1 MKIRTATTV
10 ALLLLSFPA
19 FLIAQDCVLVI
30 SGGGARGAWGGG
42 LAQALHE
49 SGKDYRAV
57 IGTSTGSLL
66 APLVVIDSFSRLEEA
81 YTHVTH
87 KDIFNVRPFFTKG
100 KKKGQVRGF
109 NAFWRIITG
118 RKTLGESKRLR
129 KTIMTYFTEAEFN
142 AITQSPDSLEV
153 IATVVNLQADSV
165 EYKSSRDFGYEQMV
179 DWIWA
184 SGNQPVFMSL
194 YKYKDE
200 DGEKDYYADGG
211 VKENVPIRKAIM
223 KAREIGAKEIDVI
236 IHSSDQP
243 QLDPLQKLRIM
254 KLLARTIDL
263 FSTEVRENDVDIAR
277 LLGRVTDLSKLSE
290 EAEGIRVTV
299 YYMPPDAYNEIPNSL
314 LFEETSMAKLWKNGK
329 DFLKR
334 PDLDQYRFEYIIDQ
348 GGVIPVEMS
357 VEHIFGGRN

>member
-1 MKIRTATTV
+1 MKPKTTILA
-10 ALLLLSFPA
+10 ALLLLSISTS
-19 FLIAQDCVLVI
+19 LSAQDRVLVI

-66 APLVVIDSFSRLEEA
+66 APLLVIDSFARLEEA
-81 YTHVTH
+81 YTSVTH

-109 NAFWRIITG
+109 NAFLRIISG

-129 KTIMTYFTEAEFN
+129 KTIREYFTEAEFN
-142 AITQSPDSLEV
+142 AIAQSPDSLEI
-153 IATVVNLQADSV
+153 IATVVNLQADST

-184 SGNQPVFMSL
+184 SANQPVFMSL
-194 YKYKDE
+194 YKFKDE
-200 DGEKDYYADGG
+200 AGEKDFYADGG

-236 IHSSDQP
+236 IHSTDQP
-243 QLDPLQKLRIM
+243 QLDPLPRLRIM

-263 FSTEVRENDVDIAR
+263 FSTEVRQNDVDIAK
-277 LLGRVTDLSKLSE
+277 LLSRVAVLDELSE
-290 EAEGIRVTV
+290 AAEGIKVSV
-299 YYMPPDAYNEIPNSL
+299 YYMPADDYNKIPNSL
-314 LFEETSMAKLWKNGK
+314 LFEKDKMAELWESGRN
-329 DFLKR
+329 FLKR
-334 PDLDQYRFEYIIDQ
+334 PDLGRYRFEYRIDH
-348 GGVIPVEMS
+348 GAVVPVEMS
-357 VEHIFGGRN
+357 VDLLMGNSK

>member
-1 MKIRTATTV
+1 MKPRTVITA
-10 ALLLLSFPA
+10 ALLLLAPPS
-19 FLIAQDCVLVI
+19 FLIAQDRVLVI

-42 LAQALHE
+42 LTQALHE

-100 KKKGQVRGF
+100 KKKGQVRGL

-129 KTIMTYFTEAEFN
+129 KTIQSYFTEAEFD
-142 AITQSPDSLEV
+142 AIRSSPDSLEIIV
-153 IATVVNLQADSV
+153 TVVNLQADSV
-165 EYKSSRDFGYEQMV
+165 EYKSSKDYDYEQMV
-179 DWIWA
+179 NWIWA
-184 SGNQPVFMSL
+184 SANQPVFMSL
-194 YKYKDE
+194 YKLKDE

-223 KAREIGAKEIDVI
+223 QARKIGAKEIDVI
-236 IHSSDQP
+236 IHSTDKPS
-243 QLDPLQKLRIM
+243 LDPLPKLRIL

-277 LLGRVTDLSKLSE
+277 LLGRMTELGELSP

-299 YYMPPDAYNEIPNSL
+299 YYMPPEDYNEIPNSL
-314 LFEETSMAKLWKNGK
+314 LFEQTSMAKLWESGKN
-329 DFLKR
+329 FLKR
-334 PDLDQYRFEYIIDQ
+334 PDIDTYRSEYIIDQ
-348 GGVIPVEMS
+348 GAVIPVDMS
-357 VEHIFGGRN
+357 IDILLRKD

>member
-1 MKIRTATTV
+1 MKLKTTILA
-10 ALLLLSFPA
+10 ALLFLSIPG
-19 FLIAQDCVLVI
+19 FLAAQDRVLVI

-49 SGKDYRAV
+49 SGRNYKVV

-66 APLVVIDSFSRLEEA
+66 APLAVIDSFARLEEA
-81 YTHVTH
+81 YTSVTH
-87 KDIFNVRPFFTKG
+87 KDIFNVRPFYTKG

-129 KTIMTYFTEAEFN
+129 KTIREYFTEAEFN
-142 AITQSPDSLEV
+142 ALTQSPDSLEV
-153 IATVVNLQADSV
+153 IATVVNLQADST
-165 EYKSSRDFGYEQMV
+165 EYKSSRDYDYEQMV

-184 SGNQPVFMSL
+184 SANQPVFMSL
-194 YKYKDE
+194 YKFKDE

-211 VKENVPIRKAIM
+211 VKENIPLRKAIM

-236 IHSSDQP
+236 IHSTDQP
-243 QLDPLQKLRIM
+243 QLDTMHKLRIL

-277 LLGRVTDLSKLSE
+277 LLSHVSVLNELSE
-290 EAEGIRVTV
+290 EAEGIRVSV
-299 YYMPPDAYNEIPNSL
+299 YYMPAEDYNKIPNSL
-314 LFEETSMAKLWKNGK
+314 LFEKDQMAQLWESGKNM
-329 DFLKR
+329 LKR
-334 PDLDQYRFEYIIDQ
+334 PGLGRYRFEYVIDN
-348 GGVIPVEMS
+348 GSVVPIEMS
-357 VEHIFGGRN
+357 ISMPVGKNQ

>member
-1 MKIRTATTV
+1 MKIKTATTV
-10 ALLLLSFPA
+10 ALLLLSLPA
-19 FLIAQDCVLVI
+19 FLIAQDRVLVI

-42 LAQALHE
+42 LAQALHD

-66 APLVVIDSFSRLEEA
+66 APMVVIDSFSRLEEA

-87 KDIFNVRPFFTKG
+87 KDIFNVRPFYTKG
-100 KKKGQVRGF
+100 RKKGQVRGF

-153 IATVVNLQADSV
+153 IATIVNLQADSV

-184 SGNQPVFMSL
+184 SANQPVFMSL
-194 YKYKDE
+194 YKFRDE
-200 DGEKDYYADGG
+200 QGERDYYADGG
-211 VKENVPIRKAIM
+211 VKENVPIRQAIM
-223 KAREIGAKEIDVI
+223 KAREIGASEIDVI
-236 IHSSDQP
+236 IHSTDRP
-243 QLDPLQKLRIM
+243 QLDPMQKLRVL

-277 LLGRVTDLSKLSE
+277 LLGRVTELGQLSE
-290 EAEGIRVTV
+290 E
-299 YYMPPDAYNEIPNSL
+299 
-314 LFEETSMAKLWKNGK
+314 
-329 DFLKR
+329 
-334 PDLDQYRFEYIIDQ
+334 
-348 GGVIPVEMS
+348 VE
-357 VEHIFGGRN
+357 